1 MEDFFEEAEETVS
14 ANPSKAK
21 ESPLK
26 SLEKDLIYYSESIQE
41 IALEIIQEGV
51 SAYPIFI
58 AHQHEVALGEVILDK
73 EELGTSWTI
82 NVATAEDLVE
92 KGLISRKK
100 EDGFYKTF
108 KDPKAHMCLLVI
120 VPEGAN
126 FVFYPYK

>member
-1 MEDFFEEAEETVS
+1 MEDFFEKEAS
-14 ANPSKAK
+14 PANISKPK

-26 SLEKDLIYYSESIQE
+26 SLEKDLIYYSESIHE
-41 IALEIIQEGV
+41 IALEIIQEEV

-73 EELGTSWTI
+73 EELGTNWTI

-100 EDGFYKTF
+100 EDGFYKTY
-108 KDPKAHMCLLVI
+108 KDPKTYMCLLVI